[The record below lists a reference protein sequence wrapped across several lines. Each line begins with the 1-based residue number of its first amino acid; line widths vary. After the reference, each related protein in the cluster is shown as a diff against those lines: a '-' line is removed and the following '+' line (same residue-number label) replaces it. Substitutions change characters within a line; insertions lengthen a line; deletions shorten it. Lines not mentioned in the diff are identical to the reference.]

1 MSPSGLFSGTSAF
14 SLGAAEADGD
24 ADAVSDGALED
35 EGAADPDA
43 DGAADALADDE
54 DEPEAA
60 ALFDELLL
68 EHPASNN
75 PTSKQAEIDEM
86 TFDMI

>member
-1 MSPSGLFSGTSAF
+1 MSPSGLFSGTNAF

-24 ADAVSDGALED
+24 ADAVSDGALEAD
-35 EGAADPDA
+35 GDADPDA
-43 DGAADALADDE
+43 DGAADALVDGE

-60 ALFDELLL
+60 VLFEELLL

-75 PTSKQAEIDEM
+75 PASKQAVIDEM

>member
-24 ADAVSDGALED
+24 AVSDGALED
-35 EGAADPDA
+35 